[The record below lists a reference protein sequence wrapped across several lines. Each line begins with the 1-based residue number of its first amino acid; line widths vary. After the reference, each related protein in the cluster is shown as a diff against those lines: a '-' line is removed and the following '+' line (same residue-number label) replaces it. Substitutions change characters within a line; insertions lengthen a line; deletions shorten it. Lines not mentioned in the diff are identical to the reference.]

1 MIAFSKLEK
10 AMESYLNW
18 FSAMG
23 LLLVAVEV
31 KPQKKKKKKNYEVV
45 AAITDGTEL
54 QQRV

>member
-1 MIAFSKLEK
+1 
-10 AMESYLNW
+10 MESYLNW

-31 KPQKKKKKKNYEVV
+31 KPQKKKKKKKKNYEVV